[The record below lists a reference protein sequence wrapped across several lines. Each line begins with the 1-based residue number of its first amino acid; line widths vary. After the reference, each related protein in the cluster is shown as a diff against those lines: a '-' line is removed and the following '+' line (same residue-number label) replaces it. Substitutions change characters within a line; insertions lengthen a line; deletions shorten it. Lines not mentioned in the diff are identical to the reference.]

1 MCTFTKTRLT
11 SHINFIGRCLRRR
24 LVPVGFLV
32 KFHPPSF
39 TDRCERRMKS
49 ISRNCSRQIM
59 HATIRAMTLKPTRAS
74 GSIAH
79 HCDTLSRLCSAD
91 DFHRIRRHIH
101 ELNSRY
107 YRRLKSI
114 KDGKLAS
121 LTEVNRRER
130 EHYHPNAGSQPSKLV
145 VTIPTDMP
153 LRDSDRSVL
162 SKGLS
167 FVLVKRGTD
176 EYQARADCEH
186 FFRRLGLKAHFRN
199 NGESDAQP
207 ADDSIDPFRKFN
219 RKEST

>member
-1 MCTFTKTRLT
+1 
-11 SHINFIGRCLRRR
+11 
-24 LVPVGFLV
+24 
-32 KFHPPSF
+32 
-39 TDRCERRMKS
+39 
-49 ISRNCSRQIM
+49 M
-59 HATIRAMTLKPTRAS
+59 HATIRTMTLKPTRTS

-91 DFHRIRRHIH
+91 AFHRIPRHIH

-153 LRDSDRSVL
+153 LRDSERSVL
-162 SKGLS
+162 SKDLS
-167 FVLVKRGTD
+167 FVPVKRGTD

-186 FFRRLGLKAHFRN
+186 FFRRLRLKAHFRN
-199 NGESDAQP
+199 NEESDAQP
-207 ADDSIDPFRKFN
+207 ANNSIDPFEKFSFGHHLMVSFLPSIIIT
-219 RKEST
+219 STVAAVR

>member
-1 MCTFTKTRLT
+1 
-11 SHINFIGRCLRRR
+11 
-24 LVPVGFLV
+24 
-32 KFHPPSF
+32 
-39 TDRCERRMKS
+39 
-49 ISRNCSRQIM
+49 M

-153 LRDSDRSVL
+153 LRD
-162 SKGLS
+162 
-167 FVLVKRGTD
+167 
-176 EYQARADCEH
+176 
-186 FFRRLGLKAHFRN
+186 
-199 NGESDAQP
+199 
-207 ADDSIDPFRKFN
+207 
-219 RKEST
+219 